1 MLAQSMAT
9 APRRAIGRERSGL
22 PPSGIREFSHGSL
35 SDQSSEGPARIA
47 VGNMTTPPELRWQAQ
62 RLLVEVGRAAEGPE
76 KRILLDLVSKLCET
90 ALALEKAEGG
100 NSPMRKPVKLGA
112 A

>member
-1 MLAQSMAT
+1 M
-9 APRRAIGRERSGL
+9 I
-22 PPSGIREFSHGSL
+22 
-35 SDQSSEGPARIA
+35 
-47 VGNMTTPPELRWQAQ
+47 TPPELRWQAQ
-62 RLLVEVGRAAEGPE
+62 RLRVEAGRVGDSAER
-76 KRILLDLVSKLCET
+76 RILLDLVSKLCET